1 MGNAEILTWSSL
13 ALAAI
18 TLATALIALRQALGG
33 VYKRAWLMVSLAL
46 VTFCVAGAFIFYSIR
61 ISAIPQIEQIAAA
74 AGLAG
79 AVLLASG
86 LFDLSRQLARQ
97 RVTDEMLKDKMTLLL
112 QGFNG
117 ASELLVIKD
126 KNGIYVAANQAYADF
141 LGKSVESL
149 LGHSD
154 YDYFPRSLANLI
166 KQEEER
172 LLAGGAEK
180 EEIEELHGA
189 VGLRSLRVR
198 REVLKDAAGKFS
210 GILMA
215 AQDITAWSQDTA
227 QLKQDNRALLEL
239 HAATSRLVR
248 GGYGA
253 ELYKTILE
261 SASRLAGSEHVCLW
275 LVDEDSKTL
284 FARAGAGKL
293 TDLGDLRLKPGDDLP
308 GKVWQSGQEAFAADY
323 SSVDKRH
330 PSLEKLGFS
339 SAAAAP
345 IKADTD
351 ILGVLGVYYAA
362 EKKGFSKAILANLCL
377 FAAIAAAALER
388 AGQLAARE
396 REYEERNQAL
406 TQYQY
411 RLRLERLVSAI
422 AARFIQIPAP
432 KIDEAITRSL
442 QSMAKFTGAD
452 RVFIALL
459 PGDDHTKSAKFAGYS
474 SQPGDNLVELAHPDS
489 PHNQWL
495 LGRLSQ
501 LEMVHIVKSAEKHG
515 DSEDASIFLNESG
528 NFSFTAIP
536 MIANRSLVGCFALEN
551 KTKELEWSPEIL
563 SLFKICAEMYVS
575 VLERKWSAEDQQAHL
590 KKADL
595 DKAALERRAE
605 ESALIAEIGDL
616 LQACRTADEAYPIIA
631 RYASRLLPQT
641 SGALYL
647 VRHAAD
653 PAEKV
658 VSWGDAPPGPS
669 ENDVGPNDCWGLRRG
684 RLHSVL
690 NPESEPICA
699 HVHEPYPAS
708 YLCVPLIAQGASAG
722 VLHLRQTAN
731 QAAGEPL
738 SVERQ
743 QLASRV
749 AEYIALALA
758 NLNLRDTLRSQAIR
772 DPLTG
777 LFNRRYMEETLDR
790 EIRRASR
797 HGTSVGIIM
806 FDIDRMKPINDTF
819 GHDAGDLLLRT
830 LGGLMLNSFRGE
842 DVACRYG
849 GDEFTIVLPE
859 ASLVDVWRRAE
870 QLREN
875 VKKLDIRYEGR
886 SVGAITLSI
895 GVAAY
900 PDHGLTAER
909 VLLAADAASYAS
921 KSEGGDRIVVG
932 HEAETQE

>member
-1 MGNAEILTWSSL
+1 MGTMEIMIWSSL
-13 ALAAI
+13 ALTVI
-18 TLATALIALRQALGG
+18 TLVAAMLAFRQALGVG
-33 VYKRAWLMVSLAL
+33 FKRAWLLLGLAAL
-46 VTFCVAGAFIFYSIR
+46 AFSVACGAFFYSSR
-61 ISAIPQIEQIAAA
+61 VAPIPQIEIIIAG
-74 AGLAG
+74 AGLLG
-79 AVLLASG
+79 AVLMPAGFIDFSK
-86 LFDLSRQLARQ
+86 QLARK
-97 RVTDEMLKDKMTLLL
+97 RSAEEVL
-112 QGFNG
+112 QGKVELLRHGFDR
-117 ASELLVIKD
+117 AFELLVIKD
-126 KNGIYVAANQAYADF
+126 EKGAYLAANQAFADF
-141 LGKSVESL
+141 LGKSVENL

-172 LLAGGAEK
+172 LMAGGAEK
-180 EEIEELHGA
+180 EDIEELHGA
-189 VGLRSLRVR
+189 AGLRSLRVR
-198 REVLKDAAGKFS
+198 REVLKDASGKLV

-227 QLKQDNRALLEL
+227 QLKQENRALLEL
-239 HAATSRLVR
+239 HAATAMLV
-248 GGYGA
+248 GGGLGA
-253 ELYKTILE
+253 DLHKTIIE
-261 SASRLAGSEHVCLW
+261 AASRLAGSENVCLW
-275 LVDEDSKTL
+275 LVDDDGKML
-284 FARAGAGKL
+284 IARAGAGKL
-293 TDLGDLRLKPGDDLP
+293 RDLGELRLKPGDDLP
-308 GKVWQSGQEAFAADY
+308 GKVWQSGQEAFFAEY
-323 SSVDKRH
+323 SSLEKRH
-330 PSLEKLGFS
+330 PSLEKFGFS

-345 IKADTD
+345 VKADTH
-351 ILGVLGVYYAA
+351 ILGVLGIYFQG
-362 EKKGFSKAILANLCL
+362 ERKGISKAALSNLSK
-377 FAAIAAAALER
+377 FASAAAAALER
-388 AGQLAARE
+388 AGQIAARE
-396 REYEERNQAL
+396 REFDERNQAL
-406 TQYQY
+406 AQFQY

-422 AARFIQIPAP
+422 AARFIQINPA
-432 KIDEAITRSL
+432 KIDEAINRSL
-442 QSMAKFTGAD
+442 QSIAKFTGVE
-452 RVFIALL
+452 RVYIALL
-459 PGDDHTKSAKFAGYS
+459 PGEEHLNNAPLTGYS
-474 SQPGDNLVELAHPDS
+474 SRAGDNLVDMLYPGS
-489 PHNQWL
+489 QPNQWL

-501 LEMVHIVKSAEKHG
+501 LEMVHISKSAEQHG
-515 DSEDASIFLNESG
+515 DSEDASAYLKESG
-528 NFSFTAIP
+528 NLSFTAIP
-536 MIANRSLVGCFALEN
+536 MVANRTLVGYFALES
-551 KTKELEWSPEIL
+551 KTKEQEWPQDIF
-563 SLFKICAEMYVS
+563 SLLKICAEMYVS
-575 VLERKWSAEDQQAHL
+575 VLERKWGEEDQQAHL

-595 DKAALERRAE
+595 DKASLERRAQ

-631 RYASRLLPQT
+631 RYASRLLPKA

-653 PAEKV
+653 PAENV
-658 VSWGDAPPGPS
+658 VSWGESPPSSS
-669 ENDVGPNDCWGLRRG
+669 EGDVGPNDCWGLRRG
-684 RLHSVL
+684 RLHAVL
-690 NPESEPICA
+690 LPESEPICA
-699 HVHEPYPAS
+699 HVDEPYPAS

-722 VLHLRQTAN
+722 VLHLRQSAS
-731 QAAGEPL
+731 QAAAEPL
-738 SVERQ
+738 TAERQ

-749 AEYIALALA
+749 AEYIALALT

-797 HGTSVGIIM
+797 HGTTVGIIM
-806 FDIDRMKPINDTF
+806 FDIDRMKPINDTY

-830 LGGLMLNSFRGE
+830 LGGVMLNSFRGE

-875 VKKLDIRYEGR
+875 VKKLDIKYEGR